1 MRSLNLLSAASSLL
15 LVASPSL
22 AFSPTDDATSLMSQ
36 TTSNA
41 SSAAYHF
48 DERSGI
54 LTEYGPSSALTVRD
68 TFTAEF
74 GLMLERD
81 LAFEPSA
88 NKFQKRRIGDV
99 VEKRARDSGREAVE
113 IELTKRGEMVLPE
126 SVERRS
132 KKRSQKKKTTSK
144 AKSSTKQKRATT
156 KKKSTR
162 KQKKS
167 TSSSS
172 SSASNAIKNSLVKL
186 AVSIPKISAI
196 ITWYTGHDLLNPYCA
211 DKSGWTPTD
220 KSYVAAVTQQW
231 GSGRPKCGSF
241 LQLKSPTN
249 GKSIIVRT
257 VDLCGGCQPGVPHVD
272 LSMAA
277 FEALY
282 SLNVGKVADIQ
293 VSTLVGP
300 PFDSWTSAITSL
312 YGPQEL

>member
-15 LVASPSL
+15 LVASPSR
-22 AFSPTDDATSLMSQ
+22 AFSPTDDASSLMSQ

-41 SSAAYHF
+41 SAASYHF

-54 LTEYGPSSALTVRD
+54 LTEYGPSSALAIRD
-68 TFTAEF
+68 TFTTEI

-88 NKFQKRRIGDV
+88 NKFQKRRIGDI

-126 SVERRS
+126 SVLARRS
-132 KKRSQKKKTTSK
+132 KKRAQKKKTTSK
-144 AKSSTKQKRATT
+144 AKSSTKKKKRTAA
-156 KKKSTR
+156 KKKSTN

-167 TSSSS
+167 ASSSS
-172 SSASNAIKNSLVKL
+172 SSTSNAIKNSLVKL
-186 AVSIPKISAI
+186 AVSIPKISAV

-241 LQLKSPTN
+241 LQLKS
-249 GKSIIVRT
+249 R
-257 VDLCGGCQPGVPHVD
+257 
-272 LSMAA
+272 
-277 FEALY
+277 E
-282 SLNVGKVADIQ
+282 SL
-293 VSTLVGP
+293 
-300 PFDSWTSAITSL
+300 
-312 YGPQEL
+312 